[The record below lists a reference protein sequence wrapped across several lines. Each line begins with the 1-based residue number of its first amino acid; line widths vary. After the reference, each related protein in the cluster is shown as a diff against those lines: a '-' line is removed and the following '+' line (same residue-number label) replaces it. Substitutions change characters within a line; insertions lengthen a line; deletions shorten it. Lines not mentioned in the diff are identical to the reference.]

1 MIYIEVDENET
12 VKYIHYMPLD
22 DSYGLGK
29 SEEELKE
36 TGYLVDEIPEPQ
48 IKEGFISIAK
58 YNKKENKVWYEY
70 EVEEEKEE
78 DSIKEVKAQMQG
90 LQQALAE
97 VTLMMM
103 GGGNNGI

>member
-1 MIYIEVDENET
+1 MIYIEIDENET

-22 DSYGLGK
+22 ESYGIGK

-36 TGYLVDEIPEPQ
+36 TGYLVEEIPEPP

-58 YNKKENKVWYEY
+58 YSRKDNKVWYEY
-70 EVEEEKEE
+70 EIEEEKE
-78 DSIKEVKAQMQG
+78 DNIKEIKAEMQG

-97 VTLMMM
+97 VTIMMM
-103 GGGNNGI
+103 GGVE